1 MALTKWTN
9 ISGLHCISKTKKKKH
24 SVHSKRENNV
34 ELEHAKRR
42 SSRTAKII
50 QSNMNQRRLRL
61 SLSFRVQQIIYSL
74 DQIVLNGKTVVSKL
88 CNLVVTLLNGCF

>member
-1 MALTKWTN
+1 
-9 ISGLHCISKTKKKKH
+9 
-24 SVHSKRENNV
+24 
-34 ELEHAKRR
+34 
-42 SSRTAKII
+42 
-50 QSNMNQRRLRL
+50 MNQRRLRL